1 MGKQC
6 LLFVDD
12 LSMPQKEKYGAQ
24 PPIELLRQLLDHL
37 HWYDLKDTSKLELV
51 DIVRKQI
58 KSNSQ
63 ANPRFQLF
71 FGAMLPA
78 GGGANS
84 ITSRFLRHLQ
94 IFGIETFEEATLTK
108 IYSAIMDWHLAK
120 GFEEPVKRLGKVN
133 PIKLDSLLFPFLQ
146 GVVAASI
153 QVYLKS
159 IETFLPI
166 PAKSHY
172 TFNLR
177 DLSRVI
183 RGILLSPSTAITDPS
198 KFIRL
203 FIHETYRSFQDRL
216 VEEDDKYDRLNELV

>member
-1 MGKQC
+1 
-6 LLFVDD
+6 
-12 LSMPQKEKYGAQ
+12 
-24 PPIELLRQLLDHL
+24 
-37 HWYDLKDTSKLELV
+37 
-51 DIVRKQI
+51 
-58 KSNSQ
+58 
-63 ANPRFQLF
+63 
-71 FGAMLPA
+71 MLPA

-84 ITSRFLRHLQ
+84 ISPRFLRHLQ
-94 IFGIETFEEATLTK
+94 IFGIETFEESTLTK
-108 IYSAIMDWHLAK
+108 IFSAIMDWHLAK

-133 PIKLDSLLFPFLQ
+133 LLKRNRIFKISIFQ

-159 IETFLPI
+159 IKTFLPI

-183 RGILLSPSTAITDPS
+183 RGILLSPSTAITDPN

-216 VEEDDKYDRLNELV
+216 VDETDKYERSSLDVK